1 MGYAAGFTVDP
12 EGQRLRDLD
21 LHFYPQ
27 LDDKI
32 YESNLVTHFM
42 SIIIVMSEKA
52 YLSLKSL
59 P

>member
-12 EGQRLRDLD
+12 EVQRLRDLD

-27 LDDKI
+27 LDGKI
-32 YESNLVTHFM
+32 CESNLVTHFM
-42 SIIIVMSEKA
+42 SIIVMSEKV